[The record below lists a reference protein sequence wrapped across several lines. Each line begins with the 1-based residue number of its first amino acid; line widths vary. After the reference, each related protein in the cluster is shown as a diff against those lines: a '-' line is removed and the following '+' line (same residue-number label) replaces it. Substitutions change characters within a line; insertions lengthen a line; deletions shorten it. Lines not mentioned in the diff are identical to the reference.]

1 MIIRELYLKSFG
13 KFSDTKIEL
22 EEGFHIFYGENEF
35 GKSTLHAFIRS
46 MLFGLTKGRG
56 RAAKNDLFTKYEPWD
71 QPSYYAGEM
80 TFESGGRRFV
90 ISRRFDR
97 YGKRA
102 DLVCQTDG
110 EILSVEQGD
119 MDMLLDGM
127 SEAAFE
133 NTISIGQ
140 TKAETSAELGAEL
153 RNYAANYYSSGN
165 SEMDVERALVILKER
180 RKTVENRQK
189 EIRQKKQEKREK
201 VEQQAAYISEEI
213 EQRQEEEKE
222 LERKISQSRFVEET
236 LRKEAEKR
244 MKKEAQSERKE
255 REEKIRQAK
264 QREEKNGKDGR
275 EKREGNGQRGEPSI
289 WKVAWDEAK
298 ITLLPVLISTML
310 LITTLFLKGNWKWL
324 LLAGSVILEIVF
336 LWRFVRKF
344 WQAAEEIRQNPEEA
358 ETMERMEAYES
369 QEKKEDCKNS
379 QIICEKLENQREI
392 VRRTIVRSE
401 LLREEIAEKQ
411 MQYENLCEEAEELME
426 VGEEYAALDGK
437 ARAIKLAEETIWML
451 STDVRKAFGTS
462 LNETASSILREVT
475 NGKYERIF
483 IDENT
488 KIYLLE
494 GAKKISV
501 EQVSRGTMEQIYFA
515 LRMASA
521 ELMYEEEFPVI
532 LDETFAYY
540 DDTRLESTLRWL
552 AKNRRQIILFTCQ
565 RREIEMLK
573 RIGIPYH
580 IN

>member
-22 EEGFHIFYGENEF
+22 EEGFHVFCGENEF

-80 TFESGGRRFV
+80 AFESGGRRFV

-97 YGKRA
+97 YGKHA

-119 MDMLLDGM
+119 MDMLLEGM

-140 TKAETSAELGAEL
+140 TKAETSADLGAEL
-153 RNYAANYYSSGN
+153 RNYAANYYDSGN
-165 SEMDVERALVILKER
+165 SEMDVERTLAILKER
-180 RKTVENRQK
+180 QKTVENRQK

-201 VEQQAAYISEEI
+201 VEQQASYISEEM
-213 EQRQEEEKE
+213 ERRQEEERE
-222 LERKISQSRFVEET
+222 LEKKIEQGRLAEEA
-236 LRKEAEKR
+236 LRREAAR
-244 MKKEAQSERKE
+244 IAANVTRTERTE
-255 REEKIRQAK
+255 REAGIRKNQAEVEKEGVRQSG
-264 QREEKNGKDGR
+264 QIW
-275 EKREGNGQRGEPSI
+275 GN
-289 WKVAWDEAK
+289 AWSEAK
-298 ITLLPVLISTML
+298 IKLLPAFILAML
-310 LITTLFLKGNWKWL
+310 VFLTLFFKGSFKWIIL
-324 LLAGSVILEIVF
+324 TAAVTLEVIC
-336 LWRFVRKF
+336 LWRFVHGFR
-344 WQAAEEIRQNPEEA
+344 QAAEKFRQELEENEILEQSGTSEWQENRAFQKSD
-358 ETMERMEAYES
+358 ERLS
-369 QEKKEDCKNS
+369 
-379 QIICEKLENQREI
+379 EKLENQREL
-392 VRRTIVRSE
+392 VRRMVVRRE

-426 VGEEYAALDGK
+426 VGEEYTALEAK
-437 ARAIKLAEETIWML
+437 ARAIKLAEETIRTL
-451 STDVRKAFGTS
+451 SADVQKEFGTR
-462 LNETASSILREVT
+462 LNETASSILSAVT

-483 IDENT
+483 IDATT

-494 GAKKISV
+494 GARKISV

-515 LRMASA
+515 LRMAAA

-540 DDTRLESTLRWL
+540 DDTRLENTLRWL

-565 RREIEMLK
+565 KREIEILK
-573 RIGIPYH
+573 RLGIPYQM
-580 IN
+580 N

>member
-13 KFSDTKIEL
+13 KFSDTKIGL
-22 EEGFHIFYGENEF
+22 EEGFHVFYGENEF

-80 TFESGGRRFV
+80 TFESGERRFV

-97 YGKRA
+97 YGKHA

-153 RNYAANYYSSGN
+153 RNYAANYYDSGN

-180 RKTVENRQK
+180 RRTVGNRQK

-201 VEQQAAYISEEI
+201 IEQQAAYISEEI
-213 EQRQEEEKE
+213 ERRQEEEKE
-222 LERKISQSRFVEET
+222 LEKKVEQGRLAEEA
-236 LRKEAEKR
+236 LRREAALR
-244 MKKEAQSERKE
+244 
-255 REEKIRQAK
+255 RQATPRRQAA
-264 QREEKNGKDGR
+264 QRVSKENRIEGKDGER
-275 EKREGNGQRGEPSI
+275 RIQI
-289 WKVAWDEAK
+289 WGTAWSEVK
-298 ITLLPVLISTML
+298 GKLLPVFGLMVFL
-310 LITTLFLKGNWKWL
+310 LLTLFLKGNLKWIAL
-324 LLAGSVILEIVF
+324 TAAVILEVLC

-344 WQAAEEIRQNPEEA
+344 CQAAENIRKNLGEDESMEQS
-358 ETMERMEAYES
+358 ETSGCQENRTDHEREG
-369 QEKKEDCKNS
+369 
-379 QIICEKLENQREI
+379 IIHEKLESQREL
-392 VRRTIVRSE
+392 VRRMLVRRE

-426 VGEEYAALDGK
+426 VGEEYIALDEK
-437 ARAIKLAEETIWML
+437 SRAIQLAEETIRTL
-451 STDVRKAFGTS
+451 SADVRKEFGTS
-462 LNETASSILREVT
+462 LNETASSILRAVT
-475 NGKYERIF
+475 DGKYERIF

-494 GAKKISV
+494 GARKISV

-515 LRMASA
+515 LRMASV

-540 DDTRLESTLRWL
+540 DDTRLENTLRWL
-552 AKNRRQIILFTCQ
+552 AENRRQIILFTCQ
-565 RREIEMLK
+565 KREMEMLK
-573 RIGIPYH
+573 RLGIPYH
-580 IN
+580 MN